1 MAILA
6 AVSLVLIGGAAATG
20 SSTPAPPVPAVRPAA
35 LARHGAVG
43 RLGPAQASQAAQTC
57 AGYAAAAGWAN
68 NGQYGGDL
76 VIAVAV
82 CVAESGGQPSVYY
95 CDGTGT
101 VGYYPPVRCP
111 TGSYDR
117 GLWQI
122 NSKYHPEVTDA
133 CAFRAQCNA
142 DAAYQI
148 SDQGTD
154 FAPWAVYDTD
164 AYAQYLGAAQQAV
177 SGLTAGAV
185 SAARFGMCAM
195 PAQPVPGA
203 AVTAGRCGRRTAA
216 QQWTV
221 TGGTVRQGTLCL
233 TAGHSGQGPSDG
245 VTGAFRPAGGPGPS
259 GSGGVPRKGAVP
271 TRASTVMVSAC
282 GGGASQTWVP
292 YGLGE
297 LRNGGTG
304 QCLRGP
310 RVRAGRTALRLAGC
324 TATRASTWW
333 LP

>member
-1 MAILA
+1 MRSVTAAPIARTAILA

-20 SSTPAPPVPAVRPAA
+20 SSTPAPPAPAVRPAS

-43 RLGPAQASQAAQTC
+43 KLGPAQVSQAAQTC

-101 VGYYPPVRCP
+101 VGYYPPVQCP

-133 CAFRAQCNA
+133 CAFRPQCNA

-164 AYAQYLGAAQQAV
+164 AYAQYLGAAQHAV
-177 SGLTAGAV
+177 AGLTTGAV
-185 SAARFGMCAM
+185 SAARFGVCAM

-233 TAGHSGQGPSDG
+233 SA
-245 VTGAFRPAGGPGPS
+245 VTGAPP
-259 GSGGVPRKGAVP
+259 
-271 TRASTVMVSAC
+271 RASTVIVGTC
-282 GGGASQTWVP
+282 GGGASQTWAP

-310 RVRAGRTALRLAGC
+310 RIRGGRAALRLAGC
-324 TATRASTWW
+324 AATRARTWW

>member
-20 SSTPAPPVPAVRPAA
+20 SSTPAPPVPAVRPAS

-101 VGYYPPVRCP
+101 LGYYPPVQCP

-122 NSKYHPEVTDA
+122 NSRYHPEVTDA

-142 DAAYQI
+142 DAAYRI

-185 SAARFGMCAM
+185 PAARFGVCAM

-203 AVTAGRCGRRTAA
+203 AVTAGRCGRHTAA

-233 TAGHSGQGPSDG
+233 AAGTGPG
-245 VTGAFRPAGGPGPS
+245 RPAAEDAVTKSRGPRGHR
-259 GSGGVPRKGAVP
+259 GVPGGSSP
-271 TRASTVMVSAC
+271 RASTVIVSTC
-282 GGGASQTWVP
+282 GGGASQTWAP
-292 YGLGE
+292 YGLGG

-310 RVRAGRTALRLAGC
+310 RIRAGRTALRLAGC
-324 TATRASTWW
+324 TATRARTWW